1 MAEKDYYDILGVP
14 RTATADEI
22 KKAFRKQARKHH
34 PDAGGSEAKFKEIN
48 EAYEILSDEEKRK
61 QYDTYGRY
69 FGGNVPPGGPGASGA
84 GRPGGGFPG
93 GGFPGGASYQTVDM
107 GDLGDLFGNLF
118 GGGADTSRR
127 TSAHRGADIQY
138 DLTLSFEEAL
148 KGTSTKVDVK
158 RTETCATCK
167 GTGAKPGTSVTTCPT
182 CSGTGHVT
190 QGQGVFGF
198 SRPCQRCGG
207 TGTVVEHP
215 CTTCKGK
222 GQVVRV
228 KPLTVNIPPGVTDGG
243 KLRFA
248 GKGEPGTGGA
258 PAGDLYVIT
267 HIRPH
272 AFFTRDGA
280 DVVLDLPVTITEA
293 ALGAQVMVP
302 TPDGGKVKVKIP
314 AGTTDGKVLRVPGK
328 GAPKLKGRGTGDL
341 KVRVRIDVPK
351 KLTSEQRELL
361 KKFESLRT
369 DDVRAHI
376 A

>member
-1 MAEKDYYDILGVP
+1 M
-14 RTATADEI
+14 
-22 KKAFRKQARKHH
+22 
-34 PDAGGSEAKFKEIN
+34 
-48 EAYEILSDEEKRK
+48 
-61 QYDTYGRY
+61 
-69 FGGNVPPGGPGASGA
+69 
-84 GRPGGGFPG
+84 
-93 GGFPGGASYQTVDM
+93 
-107 GDLGDLFGNLF
+107 
-118 GGGADTSRR
+118 
-127 TSAHRGADIQY
+127 
-138 DLTLSFEEAL
+138 
-148 KGTSTKVDVK
+148 
-158 RTETCATCK
+158 
-167 GTGAKPGTSVTTCPT
+167 
-182 CSGTGHVT
+182 
-190 QGQGVFGF
+190 
-198 SRPCQRCGG
+198 
-207 TGTVVEHP
+207 
-215 CTTCKGK
+215 
-222 GQVVRV
+222 
-228 KPLTVNIPPGVTDGG
+228 TDGG

-351 KLTSEQRELL
+351 KLTSEQKELL